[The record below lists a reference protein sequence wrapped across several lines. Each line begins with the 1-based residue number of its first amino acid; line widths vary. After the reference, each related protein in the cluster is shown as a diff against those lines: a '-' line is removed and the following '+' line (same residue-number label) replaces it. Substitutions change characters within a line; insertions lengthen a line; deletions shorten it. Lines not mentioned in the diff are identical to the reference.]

1 MGEIV
6 NIYFVRKGLV
16 CIQYNVYTIVLY
28 AHGTVLKCTLHTSQG
43 FHRINNCLWGGK
55 PLILRFVLNL
65 SIELLNSRSLE

>member
-16 CIQYNVYTIVLY
+16 CIRYNIYTIVLY
-28 AHGTVLKCTLHTSQG
+28 AHGSQVYNKNTDKCTLHTGQG

-55 PLILRFVLNL
+55 NPDFEVRFE
-65 SIELLNSRSLE
+65 SQD